1 MQKSISKKMVL
12 TFAELTG
19 DMNLIHIDQEY
30 AKNTIFQKCIVHG
43 TFISGFIGKKIA
55 DSFDN
60 PILKSLDLTFLK
72 PIYVDSEVKIVFD
85 NIEYIKNKIHLDIV
99 VFTKFND
106 EEYLKAITGRSEIVI
121 KNV

>member
-1 MQKSISKKMVL
+1 MQKSISKEMVL

-30 AKNTIFQKCIVHG
+30 AKNTIFQNCIVHG

-60 PILKSLDLTFLK
+60 PILKSLSLTFLR
-72 PIYVDSEVKIVFD
+72 PIYVGSEIKIVFD
-85 NIEYIKNKIHLDIV
+85 NIEYVKNKIYLDIV
-99 VFTKFND
+99 VFAKFND
-106 EEYLKAITGRSEIVI
+106 EEYLDAIIGKSEIVI
-121 KNV
+121 KKV